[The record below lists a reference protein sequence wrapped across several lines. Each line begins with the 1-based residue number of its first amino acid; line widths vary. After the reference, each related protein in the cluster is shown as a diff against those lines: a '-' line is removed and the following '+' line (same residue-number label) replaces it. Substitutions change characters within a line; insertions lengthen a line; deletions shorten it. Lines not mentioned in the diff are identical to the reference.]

1 MLAIVSRAPLLI
13 GLVGTPLAAEAVR
26 IEVHSRA
33 AGKNLLRCR
42 SHPSRKPHRHRHR
55 QGAPERQREGHAETA
70 LRQSFGHPNTVHCGW
85 PNSEV

>member
-13 GLVGTPLAAEAVR
+13 GLVATPLAAEVVR

-42 SHPSRKPHRHRHR
+42 CHPSRKPHRLDIDT
-55 QGAPERQREGHAETA
+55 APRNANGKGTPKRRCDSLSGT
-70 LRQSFGHPNTVHCGW
+70 
-85 PNSEV
+85 

>member
-13 GLVGTPLAAEAVR
+13 GLVATPLAADVVR
-26 IEVHSRA
+26 IEVYSRA
-33 AGKNLLRCR
+33 AGKNLLRWR

-70 LRQSFGHPNTVHCGW
+70 QRRSFGHLKTVNCGW
-85 PNSEV
+85 PNPEV